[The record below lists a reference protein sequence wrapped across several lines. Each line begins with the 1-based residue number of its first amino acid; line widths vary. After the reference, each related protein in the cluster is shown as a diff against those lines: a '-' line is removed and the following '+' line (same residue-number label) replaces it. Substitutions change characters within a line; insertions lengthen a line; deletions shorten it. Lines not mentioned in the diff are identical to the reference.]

1 VRLLA
6 ALACALCVAGP
17 AAATE
22 VGVRV
27 TNEAAPR
34 VWFVTPAEGARLPA
48 GEDVEVRAASE
59 GADRLWIAV
68 DGTRRWSGGTDALTG
83 IWTPGPGRHRL
94 VAVAERDGAPDALA
108 SIDVEGVAPAPAV
121 APPGPPDAGAPGPPD
136 PSSSPSAPGPSGAA
150 PPASDA
156 PPAGSDLPGGGIAP
170 ATAQRSPAGPGAA
183 ADATAG
189 DGGSLGP
196 IARVARFLSDPEK
209 VAWTAAFPLLLLI
222 AAGAYALLQ
231 RFIDGGQK
239 LAWRARGR
247 PDDVMVEF

>member
-108 SIDVEGVAPAPAV
+108 SIDVEGVAPAPAA
-121 APPGPPDAGAPGPPD
+121 APPGPPHGATPAPPD
-136 PSSSPSAPGPSGAA
+136 PSSSPSAPGPSGAF
-150 PPASDA
+150 PPA
-156 PPAGSDLPGGGIAP
+156 LPGRPVDPDPGDGIAP
-170 ATAQRSPAGPGAA
+170 APAQRSQAGPGGA
-183 ADATAG
+183 ADVIA
-189 DGGSLGP
+189 DDRGGLGP